1 MSEKEREIRIRPKK
15 TIEMIKLRMLG
26 YSDYK
31 IAKELKKS
39 PISVMRT
46 LERFE
51 KEYPLL
57 EKFVK
62 DVKRTHYFIN
72 KLRSQFGKRGV
83 ARKKQL
89 LEHGIPIV
97 IGSVSLGY
105 KNVNGKYG
113 VDEKNVPWAR
123 RVFET
128 YYNGGNMM
136 QLCRKIGIS
145 PTDVYAMMQNHIYIG
160 EIVYEGK
167 VYRFPHL
174 ATIDKDLWKACQPRK
189 KKFPYKPPFR
199 IFGFIRKAGR
209 LQKDPETAAKIVQIF
224 NLLFQGRSFR
234 EIEKTTDL
242 KRGMVRQIVRRPV
255 YANKALVDGKYED
268 AGVEEIIPFE
278 TWLKAQVFLKK
289 HPPRLLYKQ
298 AIKRQQKE
306 KRDKILTQIAVCEPR
321 GVTFKELKKIMAAS
335 SSLCVYLRKLK
346 EEGVIEKIGG
356 YRGKFHVSERIKV
369 SYPSSVKTP
378 PNQREILEEIF
389 LYRSAGN
396 GKKLLEQLLR
406 QPGTF
411 SEICKGLGITD
422 SATARWLRKFE
433 SKGIV
438 EKETKGFKKWRITD
452 DWVKPVQEFLVS

>member
-1 MSEKEREIRIRPKK
+1 MSEKEEIRIHPKK
-15 TIEMIKLRMLG
+15 TIEMIKLRMQG

-39 PISVMRT
+39 PISVTRT
-46 LERFE
+46 LARFE
-51 KEYPLL
+51 KEYSLL
-57 EKFVK
+57 EKFCK
-62 DVKRTHYFIN
+62 DVKRTHYFVN

-83 ARKKQL
+83 ARRKQL
-89 LEHGIPIV
+89 LEFGIPLVGGIV
-97 IGSVSLGY
+97 PLGY
-105 KNVNGKYG
+105 KNVNGKYA
-113 VDEKNVPWAR
+113 VNEKNVPLAR
-123 RVFET
+123 TVFET
-128 YYNGGNMM
+128 YYNGGNME

-145 PTDVYAMMQNHIYIG
+145 PTTIYDMIRNPLFIG
-160 EIVYEGK
+160 EIIYKGE

-174 ATIDKDLWKACQPRK
+174 AIIDKDLWKACQPRE
-189 KKFPYKPPFR
+189 KKFPYKPPFKV
-199 IFGFIRKAGR
+199 FGFIRKAGR
-209 LQKDPETAAKIVQIF
+209 LYKDPETAAKIVQIF
-224 NLLFQGRSFR
+224 DLLLQGKSFR

-242 KRGMVRQIVRRPV
+242 KRGMVCEIVRKPV
-255 YANKALVDGKYED
+255 YANKVLVDGKYED

-278 TWLKAQVFLKK
+278 TWLKAQAFLKE

-298 AIKRQQKE
+298 AIERQQTE
-306 KRDKILTQIAVCEPR
+306 KRDKILTQIAVREPK
-321 GVTFKELKKIMAAS
+321 GVTFKELKKIMFA

-346 EEGVIEKIGG
+346 EEGAIEKIGG
-356 YRGKFHVSERIKV
+356 YRGKFHVSERIKG
-369 SYPSSVKTP
+369 SYPSSIKTP

-422 SATARWLRKFE
+422 SATAKWLRKLE